1 MKGYIYTMFRGADP
15 GQGWRMT
22 DPIFGKV
29 PTLGACMPNI
39 RRIVTAEDYLFVIS
53 GRVVGVH
60 QYVDVVGGFQVA
72 EKINALAA
80 YQRFPQYRQQQL
92 SDGSLSG
99 NIIVQEDG
107 SHSEVDYHSNFEKR
121 VENYII
127 GKNSL
132 AIETPE
138 EIARARSETLDIL
151 SDIFQKPGQKIYDI
165 IGRWRRLDEGQIGQL
180 IEWIQDVKQNP
191 SNAL

>member
-1 MKGYIYTMFRGADP
+1 
-15 GQGWRMT
+15 
-22 DPIFGKV
+22 
-29 PTLGACMPNI
+29 MPNI
-39 RRIVTAEDYLFVIS
+39 RRVVTAEDYLFVIS

-60 QYVDVVGGFQVA
+60 QYVVGGFQVA

-151 SDIFQKPGQKIYDI
+151 SDICQKPGQKICDI